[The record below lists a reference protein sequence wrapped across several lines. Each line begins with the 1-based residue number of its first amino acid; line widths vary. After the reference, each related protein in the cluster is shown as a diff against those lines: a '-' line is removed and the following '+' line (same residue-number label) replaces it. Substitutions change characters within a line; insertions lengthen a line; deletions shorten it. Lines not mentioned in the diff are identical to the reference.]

1 MLLTG
6 FGIYWAVSQPDLR
19 YIPSLN
25 REDFTVLESKVDTD
39 GNFVHSVRI
48 RPKFINLSGKPGFI
62 DKVEFVPQSIATL
75 PEIKVTSIDKERIF
89 WHQEKQIEITFLMTI
104 PTDVAKN
111 LNTTRDLAVD
121 QVLAVFDNTGKKV
134 DHFPNGM
141 YGRIR
146 FNFNEIAKIQ
156 VNEK

>member
-1 MLLTG
+1 MSQEEEISGETNPARAPHALTIIFAVIGMLLTG

-89 WHQEKQIEITFLMTI
+89 WHQEKQIEITF
-104 PTDVAKN
+104 
-111 LNTTRDLAVD
+111 
-121 QVLAVFDNTGKKV
+121 
-134 DHFPNGM
+134 
-141 YGRIR
+141 
-146 FNFNEIAKIQ
+146 
-156 VNEK
+156 